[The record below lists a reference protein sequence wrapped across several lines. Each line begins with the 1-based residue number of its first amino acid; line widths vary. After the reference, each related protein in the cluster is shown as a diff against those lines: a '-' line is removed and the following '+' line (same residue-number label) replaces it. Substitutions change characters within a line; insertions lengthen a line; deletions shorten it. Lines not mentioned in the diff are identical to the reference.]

1 MHLNL
6 LPIFSKE
13 DVVGIGD
20 RDGRIKGWGKGDGSH
35 KQMGE
40 TVEEYRLFHQLEVI
54 LSQ

>member
-35 KQMGE
+35 KQMWGNCRRIS
-40 TVEEYRLFHQLEVI
+40 TF
-54 LSQ
+54 SPT